1 MNFGDKKIELFSEPK
16 IDGIS
21 ATLIYKNGQLKN
33 GLSRGDGIT
42 GEDIL
47 DNLKTISNIPQKII
61 GKDIPSLLEVRCEI
75 YIGKEDFKK
84 LKDNF
89 ANPRNAAGG
98 SLRQKNSIQTS
109 KIPLKYFAY
118 GFGAIKPMSFK
129 TQSEFLEKINKW
141 GFVTNPLSKK
151 VNGILKFKNSIPQ

>member
-61 GKDIPSLLEVRCEI
+61 GKDIPS
-75 YIGKEDFKK
+75 F
-84 LKDNF
+84 
-89 ANPRNAAGG
+89 
-98 SLRQKNSIQTS
+98 T
-109 KIPLKYFAY
+109 
-118 GFGAIKPMSFK
+118 
-129 TQSEFLEKINKW
+129 
-141 GFVTNPLSKK
+141 
-151 VNGILKFKNSIPQ
+151 